1 MFLILIWVRAIM
13 GTVQLTHFTVELI
26 QRLKSVEFLILLL
39 LNLLQEDR
47 WNKLVLKGARRNE
60 NLKWNSQVFG
70 YLSNIDP
77 FRGVLVVVDGFPFQ
91 PACLTGID
99 HNTMFDHPKDCYFI
113 LGIFLCNHLRSKGGG
128 GGLLHAWDV
137 VTKFYEM
144 KVTQKSHQ

>member
-39 LNLLQEDR
+39 TYFKKTDEINSY
-47 WNKLVLKGARRNE
+47 LKIDRRNE